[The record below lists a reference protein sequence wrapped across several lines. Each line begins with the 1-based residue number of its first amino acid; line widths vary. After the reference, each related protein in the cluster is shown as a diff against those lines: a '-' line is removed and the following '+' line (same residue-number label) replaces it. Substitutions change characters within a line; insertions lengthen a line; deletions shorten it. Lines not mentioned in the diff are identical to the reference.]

1 MPGSLHL
8 GSNLSLVTHEVALR
22 GLNGLEKRVMINLD
36 HRDDDDSRVLVDPR
50 AHEDAGPLEGRRG
63 VDRPGLYRQV
73 ERGPFGV
80 LKMKFFI
87 LTLM

>member
-1 MPGSLHL
+1 MR
-8 GSNLSLVTHEVALR
+8 SNLSLVTHEVALR
-22 GLNGLEKRVMINLD
+22 GLKGLEKRVMINLNC
-36 HRDDDDSRVLVDPR
+36 DDDDRVLVDPR

-63 VDRPGLYRQV
+63 VDRQGLYRQV

-87 LTLM
+87 LTLMRSK